1 MKAAILRAFGTPLTI
16 EDVDDPRPGPAEVVV
31 AVKACGIDGTDL
43 KLLDGFGYTPDLPF
57 IMGHEAAGVIESV
70 GADVTAFAP
79 GERVI
84 PYNFLLSPTSAW
96 YQTEREQIS
105 PELQG
110 VIGVKGC
117 GGGFA
122 ERLVLPAHQIVRIPD
137 GIGWADAAVHG
148 DAGLTAWHAVRRAR
162 LALGETVLVIGV
174 GGVGS
179 FAVQF
184 ARLAGARVI
193 ATDRSEAK
201 RAWAQELGVWAAIVS
216 DDPAPAVRTLTGARG
231 VECVIDIVG
240 TEETMSAGIDSLV
253 AGGRLVIVG
262 YTPESLTVG
271 GKRLAQNE
279 LEIIGSRAGSRHDLV
294 AALAIS
300 ASGRIRSIVTDSAPL
315 SGINAAFEKLR
326 SGAVLGRLVLDIA
339 DDGAPGAAAPESTR
353 NARPRA

>member
-1 MKAAILRAFGTPLTI
+1 MKAAILKAFGTPLAI
-16 EDVDDPRPGPAEVVV
+16 EDVDDPRPGPGEV
-31 AVKACGIDGTDL
+31 AIAIKACGIDGTDL
-43 KLLDGFGYTPDLPF
+43 KLLNGFGYTPDLPF
-57 IMGHEAAGVIESV
+57 VMGHEAAGVIDSV
-70 GADVTAFAP
+70 GAGVTVFAP

-84 PYNFLLSPTSAW
+84 PYNFLVPPTSAW

-105 PELQG
+105 PDMQG
-110 VIGVKGC
+110 VIGVKGH

-193 ATDRSEAK
+193 ATDRTEAK
-201 RAWAQELGVWAAIVS
+201 HAWARELGVVAAIVS
-216 DDPAPAVRTLTGARG
+216 DDPARAVRTLTGGRG
-231 VECVIDIVG
+231 VDCVIDIVG

-253 AGGRLVIVG
+253 VGGRLVIVG
-262 YTPESLTVG
+262 YTPESLTIG
-271 GKRLAQNE
+271 GKRLAQKE

-294 AALAIS
+294 AALTVS
-300 ASGRIRSIVTDSAPL
+300 ASGRIRSIVTDLAPL
-315 SGINAAFEKLR
+315 SGVNVALEKLR
-326 SGAVLGRLVLDIA
+326 SGAVLGRLVLDISGV
-339 DDGAPGAAAPESTR
+339 GAPGAASPAPT
-353 NARPRA
+353 